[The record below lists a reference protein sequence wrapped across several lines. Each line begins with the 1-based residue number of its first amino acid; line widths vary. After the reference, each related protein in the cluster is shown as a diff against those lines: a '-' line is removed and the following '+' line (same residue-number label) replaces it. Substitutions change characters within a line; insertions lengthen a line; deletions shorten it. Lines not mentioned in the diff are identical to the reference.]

1 LWRFCKVV
9 LNEKNDILLVDKR
22 NIIDWYN
29 SEVYPKLK
37 AEGSKIISMDESLQG
52 DYRLDVCRITDPE
65 SGKVIGIGSRI
76 GKPPLEEQIER
87 ILPGNYWLVDEGT
100 FTGDSIITLTKL
112 LREYDIVIEGVVL
125 GIVTNDGYS
134 RITNKFGS
142 NVIYYT
148 VEPVVEWADGR
159 DAIGLDGRVTPDE
172 KLIPYYT
179 NPQWLSLPESCQET
193 LKQIWRITQA
203 ILRKYGVR
211 LSWIVR

>member
-1 LWRFCKVV
+1 
-9 LNEKNDILLVDKR
+9 
-22 NIIDWYN
+22 
-29 SEVYPKLK
+29 
-37 AEGSKIISMDESLQG
+37 
-52 DYRLDVCRITDPE
+52 
-65 SGKVIGIGSRI
+65 
-76 GKPPLEEQIER
+76 
-87 ILPGNYWLVDEGT
+87 
-100 FTGDSIITLTKL
+100 L

-125 GIVTNDGYS
+125 GIVTSDGYS

-211 LSWIVR
+211 LPWIVQ